1 MTTPQ
6 FTHNCAFTAL
16 FLSLYV
22 HFPSTIFLHIAK
34 FTKQQ
39 MCLSYVVYR
48 VIHPP
53 THKCQIQLLL
63 RTSTHFT
70 SIGRSTIYSELRKR
84 RWCITHNPNQ
94 GPLCTCCLVR
104 AWGTLLRIHRDCIEA
119 LLLLLTWES
128 RDMGKKR
135 LRRHPAPVP
144 VVVPYAVQIE
154 KDAIASNLGV
164 MQAAT
169 AETKLPV
176 LLYLSWDVGFTSQW
190 IRGIA

>member
-1 MTTPQ
+1 
-6 FTHNCAFTAL
+6 
-16 FLSLYV
+16 
-22 HFPSTIFLHIAK
+22 
-34 FTKQQ
+34 
-39 MCLSYVVYR
+39 MCLSYVVCR

-70 SIGRSTIYSELRKR
+70 SIGRSVIYSELRKR

-94 GPLCTCCLVR
+94 GPLCTCRLVR
-104 AWGTLLRIHRDCIEA
+104 AWGTLLRIHRDRIAA

-128 RDMGKKR
+128 RDMAKKR

-154 KDAIASNLGV
+154 KDAIATNLCV

-176 LLYLSWDVGFTSQW
+176 CSICHWNVGYTSLW